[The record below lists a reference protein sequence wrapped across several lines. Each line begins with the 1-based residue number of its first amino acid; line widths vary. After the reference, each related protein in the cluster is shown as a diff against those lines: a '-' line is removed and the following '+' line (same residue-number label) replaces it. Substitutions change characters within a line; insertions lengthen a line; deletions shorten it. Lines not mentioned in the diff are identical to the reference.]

1 MSCLT
6 NCCTP
11 SYSSR
16 HRWGAHHLGLA
27 HTYGAHAYGS
37 YTLPIHSTSHMTGPR
52 YTHTTYEAAGTETD
66 WVPRTET
73 TMEPVTTYVD
83 KIIPSYKEITEKTE
97 YVTRPVT
104 TTVEEKVVEGAAY
117 TTAHHGYAGYAGY
130 ASYGAYGGYGH
141 RWGYGLGCGADAS
154 CCLPAPAAAKVEV
167 KEEVK
172 AEAAAASCAKDCCEG
187 QASCNPVCCPP
198 LASYRHSGYT
208 SAYASHLYSPYRHS
222 YGGWRSSYGRAYGCC

>member
-11 SYSSR
+11 SFSSR

-37 YTLPIHSTSHMTGPR
+37 YTLPLHSTSHMTGPR

-130 ASYGAYGGYGH
+130 ASYGAYGAHGH

-154 CCLPAPAAAKVEV
+154 CCLPAPAATKV
-167 KEEVK
+167 EVK

-198 LASYRHSGYT
+198 LASYRHSGYS